1 VPTLRANASKS
12 ATFTVPDAAFARALT
27 RIKKMTKSERIK
39 SLKDAGIL
47 TPGGNYTK
55 PYRAIPDRRVA

>member
-1 VPTLRANASKS
+1 MPTLRANASKPGS
-12 ATFTVPDAAFARALT
+12 FTVPDAAFARALT

-47 TPGGNYTK
+47 TQSGNFTK
-55 PYRAIPDRRVA
+55 PYRTVANRRVA

>member
-1 VPTLRANASKS
+1 MPTPRANASKS
-12 ATFTVPDAAFARALT
+12 ASFSVPDSAFAQTLT
-27 RIKKMTKSERIK
+27 RIRQMTKSQRIK

-55 PYRAIPDRRVA
+55 PYRTTGGRRAA